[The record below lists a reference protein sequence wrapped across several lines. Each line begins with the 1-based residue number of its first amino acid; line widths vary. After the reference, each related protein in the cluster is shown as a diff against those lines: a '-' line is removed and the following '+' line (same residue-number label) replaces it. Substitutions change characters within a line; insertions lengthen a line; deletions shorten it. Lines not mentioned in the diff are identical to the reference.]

1 VIATLSITIVIESI
15 VAAGYAY
22 IKKKPMIHLLSSC
35 LLANLLTQ
43 PLLWLVLQVF
53 FRHYLITLFMAEFC
67 IWIVEGAVLF
77 LYPRNR
83 LRLREALGLSLAMN
97 LASFAAGWFLPV

>member
-1 VIATLSITIVIESI
+1 VIATLSITILIESI
-15 VAAGYAY
+15 VVAGYAFLF
-22 IKKKPMIHLLSSC
+22 KKPVIHLLFSC

-43 PLLWLVLQVF
+43 PLLWLTLQVF
-53 FRHYLITLFMAEFC
+53 FRNYLITLFVAEFW
-67 IWIVEGAVLF
+67 IWIIESAILF

-83 LRLREALGLSLAMN
+83 LRLRDALGLSLAMN

>member
-1 VIATLSITIVIESI
+1 MIATLSITILIESI
-15 VAAGYAY
+15 VVAGYAFFH
-22 IKKKPMIHLLSSC
+22 KKPVFHLLCAC

-53 FRHYLITLFMAEFC
+53 FRNYLIVLFIAEFW
-67 IWIVEGAVLF
+67 IWIVESAILF
-77 LYPRNR
+77 LYPHNH